1 MTLLIQ
7 TENSAFADDGTGLA
21 ILYTSNGLSPPL
33 PTPNTWGGSRN
44 SASRVSEHISQLKAL
59 EFVEAAQRAYAI
71 GLPFNRHLTVHWGK
85 AGLRDAEAA
94 AATGRLIKL
103 IREWVQKRGGSTA
116 YAWMREEGPY
126 KGPHSH
132 ILLHVPAGLS
142 LAFTRRWY
150 KRVTGWNKKVP
161 PYAVR
166 SVCIGGTAR
175 AGFSGSDWYLANLAY
190 VVGYLL
196 KGSDQST
203 GDALGLDKHGVGGS
217 IIGKRLSICSSLKG
231 I

>member
-1 MTLLIQ
+1 MNLLIQ
-7 TENSAFADDGTGLA
+7 RENSAFADDGTCSAL
-21 ILYTSNGLSPPL
+21 LYESKALSPPL
-33 PTPNTWGGSRN
+33 AIPNTWGGPRN
-44 SASRVSEHISQLKAL
+44 SACRVSEHIRPLKAL
-59 EFVEAAQRAYAI
+59 EFVEAAQKAHVI

-85 AGLRDAEAA
+85 AGLHDAQAA

-103 IREWVQKRGGSTA
+103 MREWVRKRGGATA
-116 YAWMREEGPY
+116 YAWLREEGPY

-132 ILLHVPAGLS
+132 ILLHMPEGLS

-150 KRVTGWNKKVP
+150 KRVTGWTAKVP
-161 PYAVR
+161 RFAVK

-196 KGSDQST
+196 KGSDAST
-203 GDALGLDKHGVGGS
+203 GVALGLDEHSLGGS
-217 IIGKRLSICSSLKG
+217 IVGKRMSICTSLKG
-231 I
+231 A